1 MDKID
6 YNILFEKVQKEG
18 FDLFKRKNSDYSNS
32 FEQYGTVG
40 ILIRMTDK
48 INRLISITDK
58 KVELVNTESLR
69 DTLIDL
75 HNYSA
80 MGIMM
85 LDQKSCSNK

>member
-1 MDKID
+1 MNRIN

-48 INRLISITDK
+48 INRVISITDK

-80 MGIMM
+80 MAIMM
-85 LDQKSCSNK
+85 LDQKSCLNK